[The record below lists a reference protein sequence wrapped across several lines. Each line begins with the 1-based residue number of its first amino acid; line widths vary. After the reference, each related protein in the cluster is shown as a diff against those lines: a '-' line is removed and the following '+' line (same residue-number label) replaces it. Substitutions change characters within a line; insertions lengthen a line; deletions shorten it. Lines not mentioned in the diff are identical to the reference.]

1 MAASTPIAINI
12 KKIDFRFVL
21 NAAAA
26 AFITYLSMYAFRKPF
41 TAATYD
47 GLSLW
52 GLDYKILLI
61 ITQLVGYTISK
72 YLGIKFVSELHAG
85 NRTRMLIVLMGFAW
99 ISLFFFAITPFP
111 YNLPF
116 MFLNGLPLGMI
127 WGVVFGF
134 LEGRKSTELLG
145 AVMAS
150 SFIVSSGLVKGVGR
164 ILLDR
169 LHVAELWMPF
179 VAGLVFLPLLA
190 LGIWMLNKIP
200 SPDDEDKML
209 RTERVPMKRTE
220 RMVFIKRFAPGIFFS
235 VLIYVGLTIFRDM
248 RDNFAVEFW
257 NSLGYSKMPELL
269 VFSEIPIA
277 VAVLMIIACMILI
290 RDNRIAFYSNHLIT
304 LFCGVLLVV
313 STLLFISKLIDP
325 VLWMIVAG
333 FSMYL
338 PYIAIHTMYFE
349 RWIAHYQYKSNI
361 GFMMSMADAAG
372 YLGSTIILLVKNFGT
387 PDVGWVDFFMVSAIV
402 IGVAMAIFAIAAFVF
417 FRRLEIKPFPGLGVN
432 AII

>member
-1 MAASTPIAINI
+1 MAESSTLNI
-12 KKIDFRFVL
+12 SVKKIDVRFL
-21 NAAAA
+21 MNAAAA

-61 ITQLVGYTISK
+61 ITQLIGYTISK
-72 YLGIKFVSELHAG
+72 YVGIKLISELHAG
-85 NRTRMLIVLMGFAW
+85 NRIRMLIMLMGFAW
-99 ISLFFFAITPFP
+99 VSLFLFAITPFP

-150 SFIVSSGLVKGVGR
+150 SFIVSSGLVKGVGKL
-164 ILLDR
+164 LLDGF
-169 LHVAELWMPF
+169 HVPELWMPF
-179 VAGLVFLPLLA
+179 VAGLVFLPLLV

-200 SPDDEDKML
+200 APDEEDKSL
-209 RTERVPMKRTE
+209 RTERVPMKSAE
-220 RMVFIKRFAPGIFFS
+220 RMVFVKRFAPGILFS
-235 VLIYVGLTIFRDM
+235 ILIYVGLTIFRDM

-257 NSLGYSKMPELL
+257 SALGYSTMPELL

-277 VAVLMIIACMILI
+277 VAVLIIISCMILI
-290 RDNRIAFYSNHLIT
+290 RNNKIAFYSNHIIT
-304 LFCGVLLVV
+304 FFCGLLLVV
-313 STLLFISKLIDP
+313 STFLFISKLMDP

-349 RWIAHYQYKSNI
+349 RWIAHFRYKSNI

-372 YLGSTIILLVKNFGT
+372 YLGSTIILLVKNFAT
-387 PDVGWVDFFMVSAIV
+387 PTVSWVDFFMVSAIV
-402 IGVAMAIFAIAAFVF
+402 IGLAMAVFALAAFF
-417 FRRLEIKPFPGLGVN
+417 FFKRLEMN
-432 AII
+432 AQPQLA

>member
-1 MAASTPIAINI
+1 MAASSIHSTTT
-12 KKIDFRFVL
+12 KKIDLRFL
-21 NAAAA
+21 MNAAAA

-52 GLDYKILLI
+52 GVDYKILLI
-61 ITQLVGYTISK
+61 ITQLIGYTISK
-72 YLGIKFVSELHAG
+72 YIGIKFVSELHAG
-85 NRTRMLIVLMGFAW
+85 NRTRMLIMLMGFAW
-99 ISLFFFAITPFP
+99 VSLFLFAITPFP

-150 SFIVSSGLVKGVGR
+150 SFIVSSGLVKGVGKL
-164 ILLDR
+164 LLDR
-169 LHVAELWMPF
+169 FHVPELWMPF
-179 VAGLVFLPLLA
+179 VAGLVFLPLLV

-200 SPDDEDKML
+200 APDEEDKSL
-209 RTERVPMKRTE
+209 RTERVPMKSAE
-220 RMVFIKRFAPGIFFS
+220 RMVFVKRFAPGIFFS
-235 VLIYVGLTIFRDM
+235 ILIYVGLTIFRDM

-257 NSLGYSKMPELL
+257 NALGYSTMPELL

-277 VAVLMIIACMILI
+277 VAVLIIISCMILI
-290 RDNRIAFYSNHLIT
+290 RNNRIAFYSNHMIT
-304 LFCGVLLVV
+304 FFCGLLLVV
-313 STLLFISKLIDP
+313 STFLFISKLMNP

-349 RWIAHYQYKSNI
+349 RWIAHFRYKSNI

-372 YLGSTIILLVKNFGT
+372 YLGSTIILLVKNFAT
-387 PDVGWVDFFMVSAIV
+387 PTVSWVDFFMVSAIV
-402 IGVAMAIFAIAAFVF
+402 IGLAMAVFAIAAFF
-417 FRRLEIKPFPGLGVN
+417 FFKCLEMN
-432 AII
+432 AQPQLA

>member
-1 MAASTPIAINI
+1 MAESSTLNISI
-12 KKIDFRFVL
+12 KKIDVRFL
-21 NAAAA
+21 MNAAAA

-61 ITQLVGYTISK
+61 ITQLIGYTISK
-72 YLGIKFVSELHAG
+72 YVGIKLVSELHAG
-85 NRTRMLIVLMGFAW
+85 NRIRMLIMLMGFAW
-99 ISLFFFAITPFP
+99 VSLFLFAITPFP

-150 SFIVSSGLVKGVGR
+150 SFIVSSGLVKGVGKL
-164 ILLDR
+164 LLDR
-169 LHVAELWMPF
+169 FHVPELWMPF
-179 VAGLVFLPLLA
+179 VAGLVFLPLLV

-200 SPDDEDKML
+200 APDEEDKSL
-209 RTERVPMKRTE
+209 RTERVPMKSAE
-220 RMVFIKRFAPGIFFS
+220 RMVFVKRFAPGILFS
-235 VLIYVGLTIFRDM
+235 ILIYVGLTIFRDM

-257 NSLGYSKMPELL
+257 SALGYSTMPELL

-277 VAVLMIIACMILI
+277 VAVLIIISCMILI
-290 RDNRIAFYSNHLIT
+290 RNNKIAFYSNHIIT
-304 LFCGVLLVV
+304 FFCGLLLVV
-313 STLLFISKLIDP
+313 STFLFISKLMDP

-349 RWIAHYQYKSNI
+349 RWIAHFRYKSNI

-372 YLGSTIILLVKNFGT
+372 YLGSTIILLVKNFAT
-387 PDVGWVDFFMVSAIV
+387 PTVSWVDFFMVSAIV
-402 IGVAMAIFAIAAFVF
+402 IGLAMAVFAIAAFF
-417 FRRLEIKPFPGLGVN
+417 FFKRLEMN
-432 AII
+432 AQPQLA

>member
-1 MAASTPIAINI
+1 MAASSIHSTTT
-12 KKIDFRFVL
+12 KKIDLRFL
-21 NAAAA
+21 MNAAAA

-52 GLDYKILLI
+52 GVDYKILLI
-61 ITQLVGYTISK
+61 ITQLIGYTISK
-72 YLGIKFVSELHAG
+72 YIGIKFVSELHAG
-85 NRTRMLIVLMGFAW
+85 NRTRMLIMLMGFAW
-99 ISLFFFAITPFP
+99 VSLFLFAITPFP

-150 SFIVSSGLVKGVGR
+150 SFIVSSGLVKGVGKL
-164 ILLDR
+164 LLDR
-169 LHVAELWMPF
+169 FHVPELWMPF
-179 VAGLVFLPLLA
+179 VAGLVFLPLLV

-200 SPDDEDKML
+200 APDEEDKSL
-209 RTERVPMKRTE
+209 RTERVPMKSAE
-220 RMVFIKRFAPGIFFS
+220 RMVFVKRFAPGIFFS
-235 VLIYVGLTIFRDM
+235 ILIYVGLTIFRDM

-257 NSLGYSKMPELL
+257 NALGYSTMPELL

-277 VAVLMIIACMILI
+277 VAVLIIISCMILI
-290 RDNRIAFYSNHLIT
+290 RNNRIAFYSNHMIT
-304 LFCGVLLVV
+304 FFCGLLLVV
-313 STLLFISKLIDP
+313 STFLFISKLMDP

-349 RWIAHYQYKSNI
+349 RWIAHFRYKSNI

-372 YLGSTIILLVKNFGT
+372 YLGSTIILLVKNFAT
-387 PDVGWVDFFMVSAIV
+387 PTVSWVDFFMVSAIV
-402 IGVAMAIFAIAAFVF
+402 IGLAMAVFAIAAFF
-417 FRRLEIKPFPGLGVN
+417 FFKRLEMN
-432 AII
+432 AQPHLA

>member
-1 MAASTPIAINI
+1 MAASSIHSTTT
-12 KKIDFRFVL
+12 KKIDLRFL
-21 NAAAA
+21 MNAAAA

-52 GLDYKILLI
+52 GVDYKILLI
-61 ITQLVGYTISK
+61 ITQLIGYTISK
-72 YLGIKFVSELHAG
+72 YIGIKFVSELHAG
-85 NRTRMLIVLMGFAW
+85 NRTRMLIMLMGFAW
-99 ISLFFFAITPFP
+99 VSLFLFAITPFP

-150 SFIVSSGLVKGVGR
+150 SFIVSSGLVKGVGKL
-164 ILLDR
+164 LLDR
-169 LHVAELWMPF
+169 FHVPELWMPF
-179 VAGLVFLPLLA
+179 VAGLVFLPLLV

-200 SPDDEDKML
+200 APDEEDKSL
-209 RTERVPMKRTE
+209 RTERVPMKSAE
-220 RMVFIKRFAPGIFFS
+220 RMVFVKRFAPGIFFS
-235 VLIYVGLTIFRDM
+235 ILIYVGLTIFRDM

-257 NSLGYSKMPELL
+257 NALGYSTMPELL

-277 VAVLMIIACMILI
+277 VAVLIIISCMILI
-290 RDNRIAFYSNHLIT
+290 RNNRIAFYSNHMIT
-304 LFCGVLLVV
+304 FFCGLLLVV
-313 STLLFISKLIDP
+313 STFLFISKLMDP

-349 RWIAHYQYKSNI
+349 RWIAHFRYKSNI

-372 YLGSTIILLVKNFGT
+372 YLGSTIILLVKNFAT
-387 PDVGWVDFFMVSAIV
+387 PTVSWVDFFMVSAIV
-402 IGVAMAIFAIAAFVF
+402 IGLAMAVFAIAAFF
-417 FRRLEIKPFPGLGVN
+417 FFKRLEMN
-432 AII
+432 AQPQLA

>member
-1 MAASTPIAINI
+1 
-12 KKIDFRFVL
+12 
-21 NAAAA
+21 
-26 AFITYLSMYAFRKPF
+26 
-41 TAATYD
+41 
-47 GLSLW
+47 
-52 GLDYKILLI
+52 
-61 ITQLVGYTISK
+61 
-72 YLGIKFVSELHAG
+72 
-85 NRTRMLIVLMGFAW
+85 
-99 ISLFFFAITPFP
+99 
-111 YNLPF
+111 
-116 MFLNGLPLGMI
+116 
-127 WGVVFGF
+127 
-134 LEGRKSTELLG
+134 
-145 AVMAS
+145 
-150 SFIVSSGLVKGVGR
+150 
-164 ILLDR
+164 
-169 LHVAELWMPF
+169 
-179 VAGLVFLPLLA
+179 
-190 LGIWMLNKIP
+190 
-200 SPDDEDKML
+200 
-209 RTERVPMKRTE
+209 
-220 RMVFIKRFAPGIFFS
+220 
-235 VLIYVGLTIFRDM
+235 M

-269 VFSEIPIA
+269 VFSEITIA
-277 VAVLMIIACMILI
+277 VAVLLIIACMILI
-290 RDNRIAFYSNHLIT
+290 RDNWIAFYSNHLIT